1 MPPDNRR
8 RLWYL
13 RKIPAFAA
21 LPPAVLGEL
30 ADVAELRERPRKTC
44 LYLAGDVADRVFF
57 LHGGRVNALHVS
69 AGSRTIS
76 LGLYGP
82 TDVFGE
88 SCLWTAAPRE
98 HMAVTA
104 TTVLYTEIPR
114 ALLRLL
120 LDDHP
125 AVANR
130 LSEQAIAR
138 RDLVIRRLCVALSA
152 SVRARLA
159 DQLLE
164 LGEHGNDTPAGRE
177 LVFPLTHQEIAAL
190 IGTTRETVS
199 LELQRFERDGLVVR
213 HRRQILLCDIPRL
226 RARAREVH
234 HGAAGHGRAPP
245 ECAPPRPNRLNAP
258 AGAPNAC
265 AL

>member
-1 MPPDNRR
+1 MPSDRER
-8 RLWYL
+8 HLWYL

-21 LPPAVLGEL
+21 LSPAVLGEL

-104 TTVLYTEIPR
+104 SAVLYTEIPR

-120 LDDHP
+120 LDDLP
-125 AVANR
+125 AVASR

-138 RDLVIRRLCVALSA
+138 RDLEIRRLCVALST

-177 LVFPLTHQEIAAL
+177 LVFPLTHHEIAAL

-199 LELQRFERDGLVVR
+199 LELQRLERDGLVVR
-213 HRRQILLCDIPRL
+213 LRRRILLCDLPRL
-226 RARAREVH
+226 RACACEAH

-245 ECAPPRPNRLNAP
+245 GRTPPRASRVGTLAD
-258 AGAPNAC
+258 APNAC
-265 AL
+265 AQ

>member
-1 MPPDNRR
+1 MPPDHKRH
-8 RLWYL
+8 LWYL
-13 RKIPAFAA
+13 RKIPAFATFS
-21 LPPAVLGEL
+21 PPVLGEL

-57 LHGGRVNALHVS
+57 LHGGRVNALHVA

-104 TTVLYTEIPR
+104 TAVLYTEIPR

-125 AVANR
+125 AAANL

-138 RDLVIRRLCVALSA
+138 RDLVTRRLCVALSA

-164 LGEHGNDTPAGRE
+164 LSEHGNDTPAGRE
-177 LVFPLTHQEIAAL
+177 LVFPLTHHEIAAL

-199 LELQRFERDGLVVR
+199 LELQRLECEGLVVR
-213 HRRQILLCDIPRL
+213 RRRQILLCDIPRL

-234 HGAAGHGRAPP
+234 HGAAGRGRAPP
-245 ECAPPRPNRLNAP
+245 DHTPLRPIRVDTRAS
-258 AGAPNAC
+258 APNAC